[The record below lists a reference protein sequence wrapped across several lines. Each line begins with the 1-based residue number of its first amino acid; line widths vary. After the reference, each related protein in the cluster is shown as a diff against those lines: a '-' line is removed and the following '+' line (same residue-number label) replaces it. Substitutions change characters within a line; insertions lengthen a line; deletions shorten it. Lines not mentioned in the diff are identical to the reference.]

1 MPRRAR
7 GFPRRPAS
15 PPTVRM
21 TTFSPPPRVALLL
34 VLALAGAAA
43 CRRAPRPAGAP
54 SPTSDAGD
62 PARLDSSARAR
73 ARDSLDA
80 AQRARALRDS
90 AALADAQRTARAG
103 QGARDSGAASRRS
116 VLLAPVYFDYDQ
128 SELRDDARA
137 ALEAKLAVLTR
148 YRALRVRVAG
158 HTDDRGADEYNL
170 ALGGRRAAA
179 VKRYFAE
186 RGVDADRVDV
196 VSFGKERPTCEAED
210 ESCWGRNR
218 RAEFAV
224 VRGGEALGSDR

>member
-1 MPRRAR
+1 
-7 GFPRRPAS
+7 
-15 PPTVRM
+15 M
-21 TTFSPPPRVALLL
+21 TTFTPRPRAAFVCL
-34 VLALAGAAA
+34 LALVGASACRRPQRAAGAPTPAGAA
-43 CRRAPRPAGAP
+43 
-54 SPTSDAGD
+54 GD
-62 PARLDSSARAR
+62 QARLDSLARAR
-73 ARDSLDA
+73 TRDSLDA

-90 AALADAQRTARAG
+90 AARGEAQRAAG
-103 QGARDSGAASRRS
+103 AGAGDSATTSRRA

-128 SELRDDARA
+128 AELRDDTRA
-137 ALEAKLAVLTR
+137 ALEAKLAILAR

-186 RGVDADRVDV
+186 RGVDADRIDV

-224 VRGGEALGSDR
+224 VRGGEALGADR